1 MSYKTERPSN
11 PSSPKKKPKCPSDFI
26 FSRRNSNSGDNKT
39 LQKVMFAMHL
49 QSLSPGHPSS
59 KLGRNP
65 NTKSLISDLTLLLP
79 DEIML
84 KILSKVPKSQHN
96 HNYLVCKRWLVFQ
109 GRLVRSLK
117 VLDWDFLQSG
127 RLTSRFPNLT
137 HVDLVQG
144 CLNLNLSLDLD
155 GSVVLMTH
163 KLVSATIGYGIFVEH
178 NNMLLSNEKIDY
190 GLKVLASGCPNLRKF
205 EVVAAS
211 ELGLLSVAE
220 TCDALQEL
228 VLHRCSD
235 QTLRGISAYRN
246 LQVLKL
252 IGNVDGFYSSI
263 VSEIGLTI
271 LANGCPRLVKL
282 ELCGCEGSY
291 DGIKALGQCCQMLE
305 ELTFFDHRM
314 DGGWLAA
321 LSYCENLKTL
331 RFQSCR
337 SFDRRPGI
345 NDYLESCRALESL
358 HLVKCQLRE
367 KISVRT
373 LFAICAV
380 VKEIVIQDCW
390 GLDNAIFGIA
400 SVFRRVKHLSLEGCS
415 LLTTEGLESVI
426 LFWKELESLRVVSCK
441 NMKVSEVSPALS
453 TLFSALKQFKWR
465 PGTKS
470 MSDLHNTGIGKRG
483 RKFFKKS

>member
-1 MSYKTERPSN
+1 MSSKTEPASN
-11 PSSPKKKPKCPSDFI
+11 PGSPKKASKGLSNVI
-26 FSRRNSNSGDNKT
+26 FSRRRSNSADNKT
-39 LQKVMFAMHL
+39 LQNIMFAMHL
-49 QSLSPGHPSS
+49 QSLTPKHPGS
-59 KLGRNP
+59 KLDP
-65 NTKSLISDLTLLLP
+65 NHNSKTLFSDPTLLLP
-79 DEIML
+79 DQIML
-84 KILSKVPKSQHN
+84 NILSKVPESQRN
-96 HNYLVCKRWLVFQ
+96 HNFLVCKRWLVLQ

-127 RLTSRFPNLT
+127 RLISRFPNLT

-144 CLNLNLSLDLD
+144 CFNLNLDVDLDLDLD

-163 KLVSATIGYGIFVEH
+163 KLVSAIIGCGVFVED

-190 GLKVLASGCPNLRKF
+190 GLKVLASGCPNLRKL

-220 TCDALQEL
+220 ECNALQEL
-228 VLHRCSD
+228 VLHCCSD
-235 QTLRGISAYRN
+235 QTLRGISACLN

-263 VSEIGLTI
+263 VSDIGLTI

-305 ELTFFDHRM
+305 ELTLFDHGM
-314 DGGWLAA
+314 EGGWLAA

-331 RFQSCR
+331 RFQSCK
-337 SFDRRPGI
+337 SFDRNPGL
-345 NDYLESCRALESL
+345 NDYLETCRALESL

-373 LFAICAV
+373 LFAISAV
-380 VKEIVIQDCW
+380 VKELVIQDCW
-390 GLDNAIFGIA
+390 GLDNDIFGIA

-415 LLTTEGLESVI
+415 LLTTAGLESVI

-441 NMKVSEVSPALS
+441 NMKDSDVSPALS
-453 TLFSALKQFKWR
+453 TLFSTLKQFKWR
-465 PGTKS
+465 PEMVAGSVNVLFPAALIT
-470 MSDLHNTGIGKRG
+470 
-483 RKFFKKS
+483 FCP